1 MVALWEAYQQRRGK
15 SGVTDWRIDNAQHTR
30 GATLH
35 FKKYVRWSEAWD
47 HDHCEGC
54 WAKFMESGPDF
65 LTEGYAKEG
74 NYRWICP
81 KCFRDLKDEMGW
93 TLASNSK

>member
-1 MVALWEAYQQRRGK
+1 
-15 SGVTDWRIDNAQHTR
+15 
-30 GATLH
+30 
-35 FKKYVRWSEAWD
+35 
-47 HDHCEGC
+47 
-54 WAKFMESGPDF
+54 MESGPDF
-65 LTEGYAKEG
+65 LTEGYATEG